1 MKFYRI
7 AILLALVAFAAAS
20 SGCQK
25 WTFRDQYG
33 RVASSQAKWECDR
46 DCNYYRTRVH
56 DEFQFSQC
64 FVRCMEFKGY
74 KAEIEK

>member
-1 MKFYRI
+1 MIYYRV
-7 AILLALVAFAAAS
+7 AILLVFILVLSA
-20 SGCQK
+20 CQK

-33 RVASSQAKWECDR
+33 RVASSQITWECDR

-56 DEFQFSQC
+56 DETQFSAC

-74 KAEIEK
+74 KAHVEK